1 MKVTIN
7 TSSTWILTQQARET
21 RASWS
26 DISCLTHGYYIFSG
40 YSKCY
45 SGRHRISQWRRQ
57 KRTLL
62 AFCFYCMFS
71 RSHFY
76 GKCEGSGKKKKGI
89 ECFLLPPD
97 GSLRVDHTCIPC
109 RCRSMSYSVR
119 YNVDGTGV
127 RKEEDVNYCLSMNS
141 AGNVY

>member
-1 MKVTIN
+1 MANVKA
-7 TSSTWILTQQARET
+7 LE
-21 RASWS
+21 
-26 DISCLTHGYYIFSG
+26 
-40 YSKCY
+40 
-45 SGRHRISQWRRQ
+45 
-57 KRTLL
+57 
-62 AFCFYCMFS
+62 
-71 RSHFY
+71 
-76 GKCEGSGKKKKGI
+76 KKKEI